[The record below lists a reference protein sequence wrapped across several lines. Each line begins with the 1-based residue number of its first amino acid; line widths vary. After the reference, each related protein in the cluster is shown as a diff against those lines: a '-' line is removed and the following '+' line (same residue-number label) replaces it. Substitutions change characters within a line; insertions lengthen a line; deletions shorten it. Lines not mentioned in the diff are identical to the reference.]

1 LRTKFNLVLDF
12 ENAMPGFTLL
22 RFYDVREWN
31 EEFIDTNDNETV
43 LSNKSWK
50 RVKK

>member
-1 LRTKFNLVLDF
+1 
-12 ENAMPGFTLL
+12 MPGFTLL

-50 RVKK
+50 RIGTIRNQVIHGNNFF